1 MFDSC
6 QQIAHHPNCLSG
18 QVTKGERE
26 QGKYFLHTFFAKDQG
41 PHRMK
46 PLTGDSSHFKCLV
59 AGAVQQV
66 DKMCTGLKALAVTED
81 TEAVKGVVKEKQQ
94 AQSKRAR
101 EMLQRRKEE
110 SSCKRRVSVAG
121 AILTT

>member
-1 MFDSC
+1 MRSDRLCFC
-6 QQIAHHPNCLSG
+6 W

-26 QGKYFLHTFFAKDQG
+26 QGKYFMHAFFAKDQG
-41 PHRMK
+41 PHQMK
-46 PLTGDSSHFKCLV
+46 QISGDSAHFKCLV

-66 DKMCTGLKALAVTED
+66 EQISSGLKSMTVTD
-81 TEAVKGVVKEKQQ
+81 DCDAVKGAIKERQQ

-101 EMLQRRKEE
+101 EMLARRKEE

-121 AILTT
+121 AMHST